1 MGSLNGPRC
10 RDYGSARA
18 GSGLQHGDLRLAR
31 GDGGQSAA
39 GHRIREPAIASGIEI
54 NEVAELDLEIAHLR
68 LPELV

>member
-18 GSGLQHGDLRLAR
+18 GSGLQHAHLRLPC
-31 GDGGQSAA
+31 GDGGHQAVGHSIREQAIAA
-39 GHRIREPAIASGIEI
+39 GVEI
-54 NEVAELDLEIAHLR
+54 TAVTEFDLEIAHLR